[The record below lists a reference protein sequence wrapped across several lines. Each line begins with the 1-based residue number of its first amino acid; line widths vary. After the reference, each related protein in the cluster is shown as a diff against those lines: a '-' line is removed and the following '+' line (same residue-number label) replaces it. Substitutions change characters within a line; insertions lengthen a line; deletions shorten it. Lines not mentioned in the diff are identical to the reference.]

1 MKSLEDTIRQLQQK
15 YKNSPSPLSEQY
27 IKSNSNTTF
36 ISQQPVNTTNVRNV
50 LLGNFKPSKD
60 TFR

>member
-27 IKSNSNTTF
+27 IKSNANTTF
-36 ISQQPVNTTNVRNV
+36 ISQQPVNSTNVRNV

>member
-15 YKNSPSPLSEQY
+15 YKNSPSLLSEQY

-36 ISQQPVNTTNVRNV
+36 ISQQPVNTNNVRNI
-50 LLGNFKPSKD
+50 LLGNFTPSKD

>member
-27 IKSNSNTTF
+27 IKSNANTTF

>member
-27 IKSNSNTTF
+27 IRSNANTTF
-36 ISQQPVNTTNVRNV
+36 ISQQPVNSNNVRNN
-50 LLGNFKPSKD
+50 LLGYFKPSKD